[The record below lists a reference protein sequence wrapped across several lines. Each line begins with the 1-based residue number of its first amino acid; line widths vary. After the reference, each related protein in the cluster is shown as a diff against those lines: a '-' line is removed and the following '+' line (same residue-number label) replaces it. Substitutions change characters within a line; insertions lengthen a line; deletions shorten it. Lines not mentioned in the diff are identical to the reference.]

1 MVNEADDYKAV
12 VNKSD
17 VASVVKE
24 YVAIIAV
31 GISDAGNGKLCSQLN
46 TAISFDEAMYL
57 FEGMWLFLYLLKID
71 FLSSPRRLRAKYTHR
86 TKLRFVLCVFRP
98 CRGQIYAGVNY
109 KCYRIYAYAGYGRWF
124 VNGCLSIHSR

>member
-1 MVNEADDYKAV
+1 MIADGYKAF

-31 GISDAGNGKLCSQLN
+31 VISCAGNGKLCSQLN

-57 FEGMWLFLYLLKID
+57 FEGMWLFLFCFKEKFFAEPSALESEIHPSHKTSFCTLCI
-71 FLSSPRRLRAKYTHR
+71 SRLHRAITPE
-86 TKLRFVLCVFRP
+86 TAV
-98 CRGQIYAGVNY
+98 G
-109 KCYRIYAYAGYGRWF
+109 
-124 VNGCLSIHSR
+124 S